1 MLRYTQYRHSIGL
14 GLVQY
19 PIEFWHLNSI
29 GFRFSGTWTSILY
42 TSYSF
47 EFCRKKM
54 DRSNSI
60 GLLLGSMKLAT
71 VEVVTAVHRAGL
83 AASSTSHASSH
94 STSLCQERSAHPPA
108 HWASLVLK
116 PPRLRAPA
124 GRHWSTTWA
133 AAVLARTATDAP
145 QTTQQ
150 EHVGPRSR
158 GACRFVTGCS
168 DTEPLGLDRM
178 GHTAATVGG
187 SGVCVNVSL
196 WKKLS

>member
-83 AASSTSHASSH
+83 AASSTSPVPWPSSH

-108 HWASLVLK
+108 HRASLVLK
-116 PPRLRAPA
+116 PPRLRAPV
-124 GRHWSTTWA
+124 GRHRSTTWA
-133 AAVLARTATDAP
+133 AAVLAGTATDAP

-150 EHVGPRSR
+150 EHVGQN
-158 GACRFVTGCS
+158 GGEAHKLVDQGCEHGQMPPP
-168 DTEPLGLDRM
+168 T
-178 GHTAATVGG
+178 
-187 SGVCVNVSL
+187 
-196 WKKLS
+196 